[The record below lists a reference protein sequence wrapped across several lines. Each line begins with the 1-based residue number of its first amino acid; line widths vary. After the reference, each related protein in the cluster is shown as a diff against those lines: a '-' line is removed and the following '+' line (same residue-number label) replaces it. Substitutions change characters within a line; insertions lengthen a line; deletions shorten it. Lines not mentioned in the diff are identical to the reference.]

1 MFRQRGALT
10 VITPLLMV
18 LVILLGVMALDGARL
33 FSLRKEMQSQ
43 VNAAATAAAL
53 SSLLKR
59 KAFPVMPERL
69 SCSPG

>member
-10 VITPLLMV
+10 VITPLLML

-43 VNAAATAAAL
+43 VNAAATAAA
-53 SSLLKR
+53 
-59 KAFPVMPERL
+59 
-69 SCSPG
+69 

>member
-10 VITPLLMV
+10 VITPLLML

-43 VNAAATAAAL
+43 VNAC
-53 SSLLKR
+53 LLYT
-59 KAFPVMPERL
+59 
-69 SCSPG
+69 SPSPRD